1 MDACRIGA
9 VYLIEYLVIQGDREM
24 KKLLRLLLLGLAA
37 PSLLTGCAT
46 HTLKT
51 KTVQLKVHEKRMVG
65 QFNKSQLSEINR
77 NWNLF
82 VTYKPDTLR
91 DHWQSPNET
100 VKLRTGD
107 CEDISIAKM
116 LDPAIRSAVP
126 VEQLRLSYVH
136 TPAGQPHMVLV
147 IGRGDQALVLD
158 NLFDEIKTLAE
169 SGYNPVYQLD
179 AAGRVYQNDRWLE
192 THPRFEKFEMIL
204 ARTEPLPAY

>member
-1 MDACRIGA
+1 
-9 VYLIEYLVIQGDREM
+9 M
-24 KKLLRLLLLGLAA
+24 KKLFRLLLLGLAA

-51 KTVQLKVHEKRMVG
+51 KTMQQKAYEKRQVG
-65 QFNKSQLSEINR
+65 QLSKSQLTEINR

-82 VTYKPDTLR
+82 ITYKPDSLR

-136 TPAGQPHMVLV
+136 TPEGQPHMVLV
-147 IGRGDQALVLD
+147 IGKGAQALVLD

-169 SGYNPVYQLD
+169 SGYRPVYQLD
-179 AAGRVYQNDRWLE
+179 AAGRVYQNDQWLE
-192 THPRFEKFEMIL
+192 NHPRFEKFEVIL
-204 ARTEPLPAY
+204 ARIESTPAY